1 LRILQKCYEP
11 SLYDALREIGMYT
24 YFQRVD
30 ECGEAVAR
38 IGGHEV
44 VMCGSNNYLGLTH
57 HEDVQAAAIDAI
69 GRYGTG
75 SAGSRFLNGNLALH
89 EELEEELSAFVGMPA
104 ALSFPSGYQT
114 NLGVLSAMADARDHV
129 VLDKF
134 AHASM
139 VDGTMLSRAKI
150 ARFAH
155 NSAASLDEK
164 LTRIGGDAG
173 AMVLVDGVYSM
184 DGDIADLVPISE
196 TCRRHDAV
204 LMVDDAHGIG
214 VLAGGRGTCAQL
226 GVQPDLVTVTFS
238 KALASLGGA
247 ILGDR
252 RVIDHIR
259 HTSRAMIFTTGAS
272 PADAAAALA
281 ALRVLKA
288 EPWRCERVL
297 KLSDQLRSEL
307 RAMGLAVIGDG
318 TPILGVEVIDP
329 AAGETELL
337 IKTQDIHKQ
346 LIGLGVYTNPVGP
359 PAASCRLR
367 LTLSAAHTDQHLDV
381 VTAAF
386 GKVAGLIGQ
395 RW

>member
-1 LRILQKCYEP
+1 
-11 SLYDALREIGMYT
+11 MYT

-30 ECGEAVAR
+30 ASGGAIAR

-57 HEDVQAAAIDAI
+57 HEDVQAAAVDAI

-89 EELEEELSAFVGMPA
+89 EELEEELSVFVGMPA
-104 ALSFPSGYQT
+104 ALAFPSGYQT
-114 NLGVLSAMADARDHV
+114 NLGVINAMADARDHV

-139 VDGTMLSRAKI
+139 VDGTLLSRAKI
-150 ARFAH
+150 TRFSH
-155 NSAASLDEK
+155 NSGTALEDR
-164 LTRIGGDAG
+164 LTKINHDAG
-173 AMVLVDGVYSM
+173 TMVLVDGVYSM

-196 TCRRHDAV
+196 ICRRHNAA

-214 VLAGGRGTCAQL
+214 VLADGRGTCAHL
-226 GVQPDLVTVTFS
+226 GARADLVTVTFS

-247 ILGDR
+247 VLGDS

-259 HTSRAMIFTTGAS
+259 HTARAMIFTTGAS

-281 ALRVLKA
+281 ALRVVKA
-288 EPWRCERVL
+288 EPWRCDRVL
-297 KLSDQLRSEL
+297 KLTDQLRTEL
-307 RAMGLAVIGDG
+307 RALGLTVIGGG
-318 TPILGVEVIDP
+318 TPILGVQITHPTADQ
-329 AAGETELL
+329 TQLL
-337 IKTQDIHKQ
+337 IKTQEIHKQ
-346 LIGLGVYTNPVGP
+346 LIGLGVYANPVVP

-367 LTLSAAHTDQHLDV
+367 LTLSAAHTDNHLD
-381 VTAAF
+381 TIIAAF
-386 GKVAGLIGQ
+386 RKVADLIGGTDSQ
-395 RW
+395 PGEGA